1 MHVIDDVFVGS
12 LQELNAGLSNGDKAK
27 AKEAFLAKVAEVQSQ
42 LEMDKRKQLEAAQK
56 SSSGGG
62 GGGDKKVWSEEEL
75 QMLIKAVN
83 LFPAGTQDRCVRGG
97 VSGWW
102 WWCVWWWCVCVWC
115 VCVGRASEE
124 ELQMLIKAVN
134 LFPVGTQ
141 DRCVCVRGFGG
152 WGGGSIRGG
161 ATNAD
166 QCCQPPFC
174 GHTRQVWCEWVV
186 VVVVWVWCVC
196 VGGGRASE
204 EKLQMLIKA
213 VNLFPAGTQDRCM
226 YAWCECVWWW
236 CVRGGGVCGVGGRAS
251 GEEYRCW

>member
-83 LFPAGTQDRCVRGG
+83 LFPAGTQDRCVCGG

-102 WWCVWWWCVCVWC
+102 WWCVWWWWWC
-115 VCVGRASEE
+115 R
-124 ELQMLIKAVN
+124 
-134 LFPVGTQ
+134 
-141 DRCVCVRGFGG
+141 
-152 WGGGSIRGG
+152 
-161 ATNAD
+161 
-166 QCCQPPFC
+166 
-174 GHTRQVWCEWVV
+174 
-186 VVVVWVWCVC
+186 
-196 VGGGRASE
+196 
-204 EKLQMLIKA
+204 
-213 VNLFPAGTQDRCM
+213 
-226 YAWCECVWWW
+226 CVWWW
-236 CVRGGGVCGVGGRAS
+236 WCVCGGGGGVGV
-251 GEEYRCW
+251 CVVV